1 MVNRVLSRCLSTED
15 PEPRRELLKVYFSEK
30 SEEDKPKLMAE
41 AIVGLAKEAQGQKDQ
56 AGALG
61 RIREVAL
68 DVGVVASEVCGEE
81 VQEQFMED
89 IQPLFDL
96 LSAPFQPPG
105 GVRFV
110 ARPHMEKLEEN
121 ESGRWPELHGG
132 PEGQYH
138 KEATGR
144 WRSLSQPSAPRRS
157 STDGGSAVDTTV
169 DPEVMAFQK
178 AARHVKLETGKLW
191 DAAQR
196 RLDSKTFE
204 NLKRQ
209 EELERAQA
217 EVAFEKA
224 RLEATWAMLRQ
235 SADRQA
241 LAEIAQRAS
250 GGVTGTGWKLR
261 STD

>member
-1 MVNRVLSRCLSTED
+1 ALHW
-15 PEPRRELLKVYFSEK
+15 
-30 SEEDKPKLMAE
+30 PK
-41 AIVGLAKEAQGQKDQ
+41 
-56 AGALG
+56 
-61 RIREVAL
+61 
-68 DVGVVASEVCGEE
+68 
-81 VQEQFMED
+81 
-89 IQPLFDL
+89 
-96 LSAPFQPPG
+96 SAPFQPPG

-250 GGVTGTGWKLR
+250 GGEGRCLSVEKARQLFDPSGLASCRR
-261 STD
+261 SGSSRREEKHRKPPRPKDPKAAMGGA